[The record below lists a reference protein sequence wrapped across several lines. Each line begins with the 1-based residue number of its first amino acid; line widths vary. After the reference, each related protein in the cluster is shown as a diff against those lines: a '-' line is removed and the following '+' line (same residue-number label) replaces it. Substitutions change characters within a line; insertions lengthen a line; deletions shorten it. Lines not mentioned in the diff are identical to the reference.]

1 MVWNEPIVVDEWTPD
16 GQFVLFRN
24 MGRAVWA
31 VPVRGDGKP
40 VMLVDTPYDED
51 EIHVSPDGHWVAF
64 NADESGRW
72 EVYVARFPE
81 FSSKRQISRDGG
93 VQAQWSGDGRELF
106 YLTTDGSMMGVR
118 VTPGPEFVGSP
129 PSRLFTARIQPN
141 PNVPQYAITA
151 DGQRFLALEQAEGDR
166 STLTFLLNGLNPN
179 ADSTPVR

>member
-1 MVWNEPIVVDEWTPD
+1 VVWNEPIVVDEWTPD

-31 VPVRGDGKP
+31 VPLRGDGKS
-40 VMLVDTPYDED
+40 VIVVDTPYDED

-106 YLTTDGSMMGVR
+106 YLASDGWMVAVR
-118 VTPGPEFVGSP
+118 ITPGPEFGGSP
-129 PSRLFTARIQPN
+129 PSRVFATRILPN
-141 PNVPQYAITA
+141 PYVPQYAVTA
-151 DGQRFLALEQAEGDR
+151 DGQRFLGLDPVGGETSGL
-166 STLTFLLNGLNPN
+166 TLMLNWLDPKEV
-179 ADSTPVR
+179 STPVR